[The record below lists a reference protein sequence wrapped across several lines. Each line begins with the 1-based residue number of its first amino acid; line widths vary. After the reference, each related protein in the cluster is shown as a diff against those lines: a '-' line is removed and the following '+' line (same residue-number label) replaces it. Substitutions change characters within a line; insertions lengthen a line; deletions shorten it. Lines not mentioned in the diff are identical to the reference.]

1 MFFQLKKLIKD
12 CLTEND
18 GQSYDVTRV
27 IVALVGT
34 SGFPTFLGCT
44 IYSVWSNPD
53 HHFDMQSFGISMCAM
68 LTGLCAAAIGIG
80 QKQRTDTDDRCRD
93 SQ

>member
-1 MFFQLKKLIKD
+1 MFNTIKKVIHD

-18 GQSYDVTRV
+18 GKSYDVTRV
-27 IVALVGT
+27 IVALVGG

-44 IYSVWSNPD
+44 VYSVYSSPD
-53 HHFDMQSFGISMCAM
+53 HHFDMQSFGIAMCAM

-80 QKQRTDTDDRCRD
+80 QKQKTDV
-93 SQ
+93 SGS